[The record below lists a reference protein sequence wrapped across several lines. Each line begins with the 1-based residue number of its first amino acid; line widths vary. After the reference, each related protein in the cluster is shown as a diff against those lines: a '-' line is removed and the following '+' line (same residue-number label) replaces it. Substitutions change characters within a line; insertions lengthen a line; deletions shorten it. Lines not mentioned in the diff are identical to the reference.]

1 MSAREFSELP
11 SNTCLFASLS
21 RSLPRH
27 RTNTLPSGS
36 PLSSVNLNALA
47 CRTHSASPL
56 TSQSVISRVWIHLA
70 GIADTLL
77 AALPTQVFLP
87 RLSFVILDS
96 FMIALYLFH
105 TVPAIR
111 TPSNRQVFLT
121 LLRPCHIQNFI
132 PFSPFI
138 LHQICL
144 VYSIDR

>member
-11 SNTCLFASLS
+11 RHCTRVCSHRSPVVCLVIV
-21 RSLPRH
+21 P
-27 RTNTLPSGS
+27 TLYPPEVHSAQS
-36 PLSSVNLNALA
+36 ISNALA

-56 TSQSVISRVWIHLA
+56 TSQSVISRVWTHLA

-121 LLRPCHIQNFI
+121 FSSLPHPEFYTVLSFYPSPNLLG
-132 PFSPFI
+132 
-138 LHQICL
+138 LL
-144 VYSIDR
+144 Y